1 MRRALRDNSVK
12 RGDTASDSWLIF
24 ADPSLSHI
32 LFYFCFLRF
41 FLPSLLAPSPE
52 KAQLLCITAASCCG
66 PGGGGSSQ
74 AGTEVSFLVFH
85 PDQTTSTLPT
95 HYHKPPKP
103 TLLLPLAPLS
113 ASPLHIGCPHL
124 SRRQLSIIS
133 VSQNPAGAHCAR
145 GRRRRQA
152 LGGSGGPQMESALSI
167 IVTNY

>member
-1 MRRALRDNSVK
+1 MRRAPRDKSVK
-12 RGDTASDSWLIF
+12 RRDAASDSWLIF
-24 ADPSLSHI
+24 TDPSLSHK

-41 FLPSLLAPSPE
+41 FLLSLLAPSPG
-52 KAQLLCITAASCCG
+52 KAQLLCITAVSCCG

-85 PDQTTSTLPT
+85 PDQT
-95 HYHKPPKP
+95 HHHKPPKP
-103 TLLLPLAPLS
+103 TPLLLLLAPLS
-113 ASPLHIGCPHL
+113 TSPLHTGCPHL

>member
-1 MRRALRDNSVK
+1 MSKQAKARMALDKFHWAILSTRRTSAEYTT
-12 RGDTASDSWLIF
+12 DTCTPPPGAT
-24 ADPSLSHI
+24 
-32 LFYFCFLRF
+32 
-41 FLPSLLAPSPE
+41 APSPE

-74 AGTEVSFLVFH
+74 AGTEVSFVVFH
-85 PDQTTSTLPT
+85 PDQT
-95 HYHKPPKP
+95 HHHKPPKP
-103 TLLLPLAPLS
+103 TLLLLLLLLLLAPLS
-113 ASPLHIGCPHL
+113 TSPLHTGCPHL

>member
-24 ADPSLSHI
+24 TDPCLSHI

-41 FLPSLLAPSPE
+41 FLLSLLAPSPE
-52 KAQLLCITAASCCG
+52 KAQLLCITSASCCG

-85 PDQTTSTLPT
+85 PDQTASTLPNT
-95 HYHKPPKP
+95 PPQASQ
-103 TLLLPLAPLS
+103 TLLLLLAPLS
-113 ASPLHIGCPHL
+113 TSPLHTGCPHL